1 VKTKL
6 LLLALVALVVWGMK
20 RHYSDARADDV
31 RWMLRPTAELV
42 SSVTGTPFVFS
53 PGEGYVS
60 HERLFLIEKS
70 CAGINFMAAA
80 FLVLVFTIVRRVTSA
95 VSMAVVL
102 IGSLS
107 AAYVA
112 AVLVNTARIAI
123 ALWLGAHPMSLS
135 MLTAADIHRLE
146 GIVIYFAGLT
156 LLHELARRLD
166 RGVAR
171 VRS

>member
-6 LLLALVALVVWGMK
+6 LALTLVALVVWGMK

-31 RWMLRPTAELV
+31 WWMLRPTVDLV
-42 SSVTGTPFVFS
+42 SRVTGTPFVFS

-60 HERLFLIEKS
+60 RERLFLIEKS

-80 FLVLVFTIVRRVTSA
+80 FVLLVFTMVGRVTSPA
-95 VSMAVVL
+95 AMAVVL

-123 ALWLGAHPMSLS
+123 ALWLGAHPMSPS

-146 GIVIYFAGLT
+146 GIVVYFAGLT
-156 LLHELARRLD
+156 FLHELARRLD